1 MTLRNFGAL
10 RLLFVEKNTQTLV
23 FTTKVFLLGNTG
35 ISLICEEQVLLAGQI
50 KLAGHQNSTFFCV
63 LI

>member
-1 MTLRNFGAL
+1 MTETMFDEPT
-10 RLLFVEKNTQTLV
+10 RLTTSLKPLF

-35 ISLICEEQVLLAGQI
+35 ISLICEEQVLPAGQI
-50 KLAGHQNSTFFCV
+50 KLAGHQHSTFVCV